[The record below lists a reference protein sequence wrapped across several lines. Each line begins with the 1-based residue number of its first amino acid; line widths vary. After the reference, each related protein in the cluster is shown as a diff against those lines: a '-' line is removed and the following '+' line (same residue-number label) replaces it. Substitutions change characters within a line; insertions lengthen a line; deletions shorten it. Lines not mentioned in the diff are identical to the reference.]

1 MTIRILAL
9 RARTLLEFSSFAL
22 EHHRT
27 PTGKDRDSTGELFAE
42 AVATFGL
49 LLVIF
54 GAIGVKAEKEIPMA
68 VGLYITA
75 GYWFTSSTSFAN
87 PAVTVSRSFTNTFAS
102 IAPSSFGHYFAG
114 QLIGTI
120 IALPF
125 VEWMFSGKSVM
136 SAITTLIR
144 K

>member
-1 MTIRILAL
+1 
-9 RARTLLEFSSFAL
+9 
-22 EHHRT
+22 
-27 PTGKDRDSTGELFAE
+27 
-42 AVATFGL
+42 VATFGL

-125 VEWMFSGKSVM
+125 VEWMFSGKSMM